1 MKGRDRSLN
10 TNRKNSSVYLKF
22 IFIYS
27 KNKPDL
33 IISPVHYLKM
43 KKAPIFIRRLLQTF
57 ISFVLCIII
66 FLGFHFRWNFRDARH
81 HPLELP
87 ACLAEF
93 PTSARVCSSPLH
105 YLAPYSLG
113 FDGTPC
119 SCFCSMLSPAPVQT
133 LTAPFQAPPLA
144 PLSIFS
150 LHIVI
155 P

>member
-81 HPLELP
+81 
-87 ACLAEF
+87 
-93 PTSARVCSSPLH
+93 SSS
-105 YLAPYSLG
+105 YK
-113 FDGTPC
+113 
-119 SCFCSMLSPAPVQT
+119 
-133 LTAPFQAPPLA
+133 
-144 PLSIFS
+144 
-150 LHIVI
+150 
-155 P
+155 